1 MCGYSKQF
9 SVLCMYVSWHARAMG
24 IIIVTFLK
32 HVFSVTDTRKF
43 QLPANFSKSSI
54 QSPLQYVVLHFI
66 YPFWMTPPG
75 IACNCIE
82 IANAQAGKHSGL
94 FLDFVCNVMRK
105 IIKNR
110 DIWNLSSYSPES
122 LSWIKVNSQ
131 SSYSQLNLLKSNLKK
146 YMYIPL
152 WYS

>member
-24 IIIVTFLK
+24 IIIVTFFKTCILRNRYQK
-32 HVFSVTDTRKF
+32 IP

-82 IANAQAGKHSGL
+82 IAQASTVAFFGLKYAKWRYRKFISKLSKFQTPNWKIGSVALLWHNA
-94 FLDFVCNVMRK
+94 
-105 IIKNR
+105 
-110 DIWNLSSYSPES
+110 
-122 LSWIKVNSQ
+122 KV
-131 SSYSQLNLLKSNLKK
+131 LALLKVKCE
-146 YMYIPL
+146 IH
-152 WYS
+152 